1 MIHWLR
7 FTLWCLV
14 LLLAA
19 PVPVSAEPSPDAL
32 SQFNFYIR
40 TIESRLAQQHR
51 AQNTFLAP
59 FVSAPQTEAR
69 LRRGEL
75 IVDKLTPSTSPVS
88 EGALLHHW
96 RGTAFV
102 PGATAGDFLRVTQD
116 FNNYPKY
123 FAPQIL
129 RARVLAQEGN
139 RLQASMRVRQ
149 HHIITLVF
157 DISSDIDYG
166 RLDPQ
171 HEYSFARSTRIS
183 EIDAPGTAKERAL
196 SPSEDHGYL
205 LLEPGYQ
212 LVDLELRSTDP
223 LDFTDLKPYK
233 SPPRRSPEEDR
244 PQRRHRQR
252 HRPHRPPPV
261 VLSAME
267 YAFIGGSMG
276 AVVGEPSPAP
286 STAPSTTAPRSSS
299 SPPPAARA

>member
-205 LLEPGYQ
+205 WRLNTYWSFEERDGGLYMQIESVSLTRSIPPGLGWVIGPFVESVPRESLEFT
-212 LVDLELRSTDP
+212 LRSTCDA
-223 LDFTDLKPYK
+223 LRK
-233 SPPRRSPEEDR
+233 
-244 PQRRHRQR
+244 
-252 HRPHRPPPV
+252 
-261 VLSAME
+261 
-267 YAFIGGSMG
+267 
-276 AVVGEPSPAP
+276 
-286 STAPSTTAPRSSS
+286 
-299 SPPPAARA
+299 